1 LPFFVVGSA
10 DASRPMRCDNVRR
23 VAAAVIAPLLFLTA
37 GCFGGDDTTVDQKP
51 AAGDISDVSVTGG
64 FGEQPVVKFKA
75 PMSFDKTENKILVRG
90 HGKGDP
96 VLQNSTVTIDYAG
109 VNASDGDTFSSSWD
123 ADGKAT
129 PSTFEVSQVFPG
141 FYTGLQGASA
151 GDRVLMT
158 VASKDAFD
166 PTGNSEQTVRDGD
179 SVIMVVDVKK
189 VDNPRIVPADQLPTL
204 KLDKDGNPTKFVA
217 KADTP
222 DSVGL
227 LSQETLTTGDGDA
240 VAAGDTIKVNYLGQ
254 LWPDGATFDSN
265 YGDKKPLTIPLSNAI
280 EGWQQGLVGKTVG
293 SRVVLA
299 IPSALGYG
307 ASGST
312 QGAVAIPPDADLVF
326 VIDIVAITGPKG
338 QQ

>member
-1 LPFFVVGSA
+1 
-10 DASRPMRCDNVRR
+10 VRR
-23 VAAAVIAPLLFLTA
+23 VAAAVVAPLLFLTA
-37 GCFGGDDTTVDQKP
+37 GCFGGDASTESKKP
-51 AAGDISDVSVTGG
+51 APGDISDVSVTGG

-75 PMSFDKTENKILVRG
+75 PMSFAKTENKILV
-90 HGKGDP
+90 KGGGAGDS
-96 VLQNSTVTIDYAG
+96 VLQNSTVTVDYAA

-141 FYTGLQGASA
+141 FYTGLEGARA

-158 VASKDAFD
+158 VSSNDAFD
-166 PTGNSEQTVRDGD
+166 PTGNSEQTVRKGD

-189 VDNPRIVPADQLPTL
+189 VDNPRIVPASRLPTL
-204 KLDKDGNPTKFVA
+204 TFDKDGNPSKFVA

-227 LSQETLTTGDGDA
+227 LSQDTLKTG
-240 VAAGDTIKVNYLGQ
+240 AGATIGVDDTIKVHYLGQ
-254 LWPDGATFDSN
+254 LWPDGAIFDSN
-265 YGDKKPLTIPLSNAI
+265 YTDKKPLTIALSSTI
-280 EGWQQGLVGKTVG
+280 QGWQQALVGKTVG

-312 QGAVAIPPDADLVF
+312 QGSVAIPPNADLIF
-326 VIDIVAITGPKG
+326 VIDIVGIKAPPKG
-338 QQ
+338 Q